1 LKLVFCFNLP
11 ELSPTVWDLCV
22 VFVGAKVKSTESE
35 FIVARVF
42 HQADHLENRSKVE
55 ITAAEIA
62 WRWFRQ
68 FVRFSEVHLN
78 EVAGQA
84 VLERLQ

>member
-1 LKLVFCFNLP
+1 
-11 ELSPTVWDLCV
+11 LCV
-22 VFVGAKVKSTESE
+22 VFVGTKVKNTESE

-42 HQADHLENRSKVE
+42 HQVDLLENRSGVE
-55 ITAAEIA
+55 INAAEIA
-62 WRWFRQ
+62 WRWFRK
-68 FVRFSEVHLN
+68 FVRFSEVDLN

>member
-1 LKLVFCFNLP
+1 M
-11 ELSPTVWDLCV
+11 
-22 VFVGAKVKSTESE
+22 GAKVKSTESE

-42 HQADHLENRSKVE
+42 HQVDLLENRSGVE
-55 ITAAEIA
+55 INAVEIA
-62 WRWFRQ
+62 WQWFRH
-68 FVRFSEVHLN
+68 FVRFSEVDLN